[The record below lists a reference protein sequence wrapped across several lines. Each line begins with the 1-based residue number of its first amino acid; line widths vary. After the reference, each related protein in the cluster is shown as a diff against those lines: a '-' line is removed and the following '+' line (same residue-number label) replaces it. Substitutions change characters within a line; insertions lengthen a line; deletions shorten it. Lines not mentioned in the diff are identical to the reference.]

1 MTDAAGERGEE
12 RLRRIGRN
20 EDLFRKVNDEVE
32 SVNEA
37 FGVVT
42 GDFAV
47 VCECGNLSCIEQ
59 IRLSKELYERVR
71 SDSTLFVIVPSH
83 KREDAEDI
91 VEGDEDYAIVR
102 KREGVPAEVARQLD
116 DRS

>member
-1 MTDAAGERGEE
+1 MTDGADEREDE

-47 VCECGNLSCIEQ
+47 VCECGSLSCIEQ
-59 IRLSKELYERVR
+59 IRVSRELYERVR
-71 SDSTLFVIVPSH
+71 ADSTLFVIVPGH
-83 KREDAEDI
+83 VAEDADEVVEEHEEYSI
-91 VEGDEDYAIVR
+91 VK
-102 KREGVPAEVARQLD
+102 KREGIPAETARALD
-116 DRS
+116 DRR